1 MPFSLPIVQKK
12 ASYALMGYFP
22 MGNAIL
28 VNLLN
33 DGFCHKEE
41 GTYAE
46 LPQLL
51 EVEDVAAICRNS
63 WRRLGVRAIRLA

>member
-1 MPFSLPIVQKK
+1 
-12 ASYALMGYFP
+12 MGYFP

-51 EVEDVAAICRNS
+51 EVEVAAAVCRNRC
-63 WRRLGVRAIRLA
+63 RRLDVRAIRLAQLAF

>member
-1 MPFSLPIVQKK
+1 
-12 ASYALMGYFP
+12 MGYLP

-28 VNLLN
+28 VDLLD

-51 EVEDVAAICRNS
+51 KVEVAAAVCRNS
-63 WRRLGVRAIRLA
+63 CRRLGVRAIRLAQLPF